1 MRATWHELFPVPLA
15 EPLRVRVLLGHRPT
29 CAPGCPVPRPWG
41 LPVLPAGVGLAMAV
55 PRLQPRTVVSA
66 PPPLA
71 RTAALVLLLACCPS
85 AASLCTDPGPLRATT
100 APLGAGEAGRGVSG
114 GRGSY
119 WCLDTAQH
127 SPTTGY
133 GALLLA
139 PCNLFRHTQWWHPP
153 AGRSDQLAQ
162 AATAAVGST
171 SSVVPAACVDA
182 HSLVLKP
189 CPSPVRPNPKFTFN
203 LDAQRRWVL
212 SEGGKC
218 AAVAP
223 APSLAGTRHRSGTA
237 SAGGDGAATG
247 VKEEGPGGGAAAD
260 ASGDGGGQAAFHL
273 VSAPC
278 DSPDVIKWE
287 QPACSMLPPLLETHH
302 NWARGAPAVLS
313 STSNVGFA
321 TTQQTVTPVT
331 DGFPEDHGWSNRG
344 CVGVHSG
351 ERDDELYPWVTLD
364 LGKQVEVQTVQVWT
378 RTACPEYSAYL
389 CQNRLWRYTV
399 YVGNEPPPMGLP
411 EQGQYAV
418 NGPPCASMFTDDD
431 ATPRPVFTNAEC
443 RKTGRYVTVQQM
455 ASLDVAFPGV
465 LNICQIRVL
474 GALAPIRAAS
484 QQLGAL
490 PDGGAAAGGGQ
501 TQRQRRRWKLRL
513 PKLFRRKERT
523 TPSLVTWRP
532 PVSMGLTLTAVLRAA
547 IDAAIATAALWAVLR
562 VTPAALRACSR
573 GLDTYGRRV
582 PGAARLANALRRAGQ
597 DMPLINEA
605 VFDGELGGMKAG
617 GDLGDKE
624 S

>member
-1 MRATWHELFPVPLA
+1 MVGIKHQAHTHAVLRTPRA
-15 EPLRVRVLLGHRPT
+15 
-29 CAPGCPVPRPWG
+29 
-41 LPVLPAGVGLAMAV
+41 
-55 PRLQPRTVVSA
+55 
-66 PPPLA
+66 
-71 RTAALVLLLACCPS
+71 AALVLLLACPT
-85 AASLCTDPGPLRATT
+85 ARSLCSDPGPLRT
-100 APLGAGEAGRGVSG
+100 ASGWAPSGAGKGAGGATS
-114 GRGSY
+114 SD
-119 WCLDTAQH
+119 WLCLDTAAH
-127 SPTTGY
+127 TPTTGY

-139 PCNLFRHTQWWHPP
+139 PCNLYRHTQWWHPP
-153 AGRSDQLAQ
+153 PGRSDQLAQ
-162 AATAAVGST
+162 AAAPVTGHATA
-171 SSVVPAACVDA
+171 VVPSACVDA

-189 CPSPVRPNPKFTFN
+189 CPSPVRPNPKFTFT
-203 LDAQRRWVL
+203 LDAQRRWAL
-212 SEGGKC
+212 SEGDRC

-237 SAGGDGAATG
+237 SAGVDAAAGAEGAAE
-247 VKEEGPGGGAAAD
+247 VGGAAAD
-260 ASGDGGGQAAFHL
+260 ASADVAVHEAYHL
-273 VSAPC
+273 VAAPC

-287 QPACSMLPPLLETHH
+287 QPACSLLPPLLESHH

-313 STSNVGFA
+313 STTNAGFSI
-321 TTQQTVTPVT
+321 TQQTVTPVT

-364 LGKQVEVQTVQVWT
+364 LGKQVDVHTVQVWT
-378 RTACPEYSAYL
+378 RSSCPEYSAYL

-411 EQGQYAV
+411 EQGLYSV
-418 NGPPCASMFTDDD
+418 NGPPCATMQPDDD

-465 LNICQIRVL
+465 MNLCQIRVL
-474 GALAPIRAAS
+474 GALAPAQLAS
-484 QQLGAL
+484 QQLGAAL
-490 PDGGAAAGGGQ
+490 ADDAGGADGAAVA
-501 TQRQRRRWKLRL
+501 QRRKRRWKLRL
-513 PKLFRRKERT
+513 PKLFRRKERA
-523 TPSLVTWRP
+523 TPALVTWRP
-532 PVSMGLTLTAVLRAA
+532 PVSMGLTLTAVVRAA
-547 IDAAIATAALWAVLR
+547 VDAAIATAALWAVLR

-605 VFDGELGGMKAG
+605 VFDGELGGIKGA
-617 GDLGDKE
+617 DKE